1 MNDNDQIIFK
11 IAISNFKEKNYEEA
25 EKNFLI
31 LLKEHP
37 KNINLL
43 KNLSLSYFHNQKFF
57 EAEIIIKKI
66 LELNY
71 KDKEI
76 IEFLILCLKKQDKG
90 LEIPNIIKVYS
101 DIINPKYNLL
111 SKYERPV
118 IPENIDEINFVR
130 DRTLNEISKLNLN
143 ENIDFKVDENFL
155 DPPLFSYSYDNKD
168 NLILAKKFH
177 ELFTNYYPELRQ
189 NIFIKK
195 NNKSS
200 KIKIGFISEFFT
212 RHTISKLFKGL
223 IFKLNEKLFDVK
235 VFYLGHKNT
244 IDQEFLDN

>member
-57 EAEIIIKKI
+57 EAEITIKKI

-90 LEIPNIIKVYS
+90 LEIPKIIKVYS

-111 SKYERPV
+111 SKYERPQ
-118 IPENIDEINFVR
+118 IPDTVDEIECIRN
-130 DRTLNEISKLNLN
+130 RTLNEICN
-143 ENIDFKVDENFL
+143 
-155 DPPLFSYSYDNKD
+155 
-168 NLILAKKFH
+168 
-177 ELFTNYYPELRQ
+177 
-189 NIFIKK
+189 
-195 NNKSS
+195 
-200 KIKIGFISEFFT
+200 
-212 RHTISKLFKGL
+212 
-223 IFKLNEKLFDVK
+223 
-235 VFYLGHKNT
+235 
-244 IDQEFLDN
+244 

>member
-57 EAEIIIKKI
+57 EAEITIKKI

-90 LEIPNIIKVYS
+90 LEIPKIIKVYS

-130 DRTLNEISKLNLN
+130 DRTLN
-143 ENIDFKVDENFL
+143 
-155 DPPLFSYSYDNKD
+155 
-168 NLILAKKFH
+168 
-177 ELFTNYYPELRQ
+177 
-189 NIFIKK
+189 
-195 NNKSS
+195 
-200 KIKIGFISEFFT
+200 
-212 RHTISKLFKGL
+212 
-223 IFKLNEKLFDVK
+223 
-235 VFYLGHKNT
+235 
-244 IDQEFLDN
+244 